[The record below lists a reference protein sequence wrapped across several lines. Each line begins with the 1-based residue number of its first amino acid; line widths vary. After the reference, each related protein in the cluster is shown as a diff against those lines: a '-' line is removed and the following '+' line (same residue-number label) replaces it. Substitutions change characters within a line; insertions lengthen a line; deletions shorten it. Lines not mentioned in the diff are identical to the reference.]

1 MSAHSDHV
9 RHYRIGLAAVI
20 EIDRPPVNAINH
32 DIRAGL
38 IAALTAIA
46 DDAGVERIILAG
58 AGEIFAAG
66 ADAGEFDLPMAQPD
80 LPMVVA
86 AFESATV
93 PVIAAI
99 RGACLGGGLELAFAC
114 RWRIAAPNAQ
124 LGLPE
129 VILGVVPGSGGT
141 QRLPRLVGMK
151 AALSLIPEGRIIRAA
166 EALEIGLIDQQGD
179 DPVAA
184 ALALDI
190 ADIDGRPPVSRLPA
204 PSPDPELAAAAL
216 ARARRRMPRQ
226 RAPEEAI
233 RLIGIADSMSFEDA
247 LAEERATFLRL
258 RGSDECRALRHIFFA
273 ERGARAPAH
282 LKAVTSAP
290 LASTIVIGG
299 GTMGAGIAHALA
311 RAGSAVTL
319 IERDDAALDA
329 ARQRMAGLYDAAVR
343 RGLLQAEVADAEQ
356 GAIRFQAGYDGIENA
371 GLVIEAVFEDI
382 QVKRD
387 VLTTLD
393 VAAPHAVLASNTS
406 YLDIDIMAGCLAD
419 PSRLVGLHFFS
430 PAHIMKLLEIV
441 RGARSSDRALA
452 TGYALAKRL
461 RKIPV
466 QVGVCDGFVGNRT
479 LQRVREAAELL
490 LLDGAETTQ
499 IDRVMREFGYAMGL
513 YETQDM
519 SGLDIAWA
527 NRRRQAATR
536 DPTRRYSRLSDLV
549 CEAGW
554 LGRKTGRG
562 WYVYEDGKLVGPNPD
577 LPPLIEAESARL
589 GIIRREMADDVVM
602 RTLLLALINESADI
616 LDEGIAGSASDI
628 DLVLVHGY
636 GFPRFR
642 GGPLCHADSMGVG
655 MIRDRIAALQETD
668 PVIWRLSPL
677 IERLANDGAGFLQ
690 RTARQPA

>member
-1 MSAHSDHV
+1 MSVNSNSI
-9 RHYRIGLAAVI
+9 RHHRVGASAVI

-38 IAALTAIA
+38 IAALAAIA
-46 DDAGVERIILAG
+46 GDAGVERIILAG
-58 AGEIFAAG
+58 AGDIFAAG
-66 ADAGEFDLPMAQPD
+66 ADAGEFGLPMIQPD
-80 LPMVVA
+80 LPAVVA
-86 AFESATV
+86 ALESASV

-99 RGACLGGGLELAFAC
+99 KGACLGGGLELALAC
-114 RWRIAAPNAQ
+114 RWRIAAPTAQ

-151 AALSLIPEGRIIRAA
+151 AALSMIPEGRSVRAE
-166 EALEIGLIDQQGD
+166 EALEIGLIDQQDD

-184 ALALDI
+184 ALAMPLVDM
-190 ADIDGRPPVSRLPA
+190 DGRPPVSHLPA
-204 PSPDPELAAAAL
+204 PAADPEAVEAAL
-216 ARARRRMPRQ
+216 ASARRRMPRQ
-226 RAPEEAI
+226 RAPEDAV
-233 RLIGIADSMSFEDA
+233 RLVGLAASHAFEDA

-258 RGSDECRALRHIFFA
+258 RDGDECRALRHIFFA
-273 ERGARAPAH
+273 ERGARTPAR
-282 LKAVTSAP
+282 LKAVPPAP
-290 LASTIVIGG
+290 LDSTIVVGG

-343 RGLLQAEVADAEQ
+343 RGLVQARLAAAEQ
-356 GAIRFQAGYDGIENA
+356 GAIRFQAGYDGIDTA
-371 GLVIEAVFEDI
+371 GLVIEAVFEDM
-382 QVKRD
+382 QVKRN
-387 VLTTLD
+387 VLTALD
-393 VAAPHAVLASNTS
+393 RAAPDAVLASNTS
-406 YLDIDIMAGCLAD
+406 YLDIDLMAGCLAD

-441 RGARSSDRALA
+441 RGARTSDHALA

-466 QVGVCDGFVGNRT
+466 EVGVCDGFVGNRM

-490 LLDGAETTQ
+490 LLDGAEVVQ
-499 IDRVMREFGYAMGL
+499 IDRVMRGFGYAMGL

-527 NRRRQAATR
+527 NRRRQQATR
-536 DPTRRYSRLSDLV
+536 DPERRYSKVQDQV

-554 LGRKTGRG
+554 LGRKAGRG
-562 WYVYEDGKLVGPNPD
+562 WYIYEDGKPVGLNPD
-577 LPPLIEAESARL
+577 VAPLVAAESARH
-589 GIIRREMADDVVM
+589 GITRQALADDAVM
-602 RTLLLALINESADI
+602 QTLLLALINEAACI
-616 LDEGIAGSASDI
+616 LDEGIAGAVADI

-642 GGPLCHADSMGVG
+642 GGPLCHADSMGTG
-655 MIRDRIAALQETD
+655 MIRDRIAALQKTD
-668 PVIWRLSPL
+668 PVIWKLSPL
-677 IERLANDGAGFLQ
+677 IDRLAAAGKGFLD
-690 RTARQPA
+690 